1 MSSPPTSSS
10 SSTASSPPLARLEAT
25 VHGLVQG
32 VYFRQYTWQEARRLN
47 LVGWVANQPDGT
59 VRVVAEGPEAALRQ
73 LLEFLDRGSPAAR
86 VERVESAWPAA
97 TGSFVVFQVRST

>member
-1 MSSPPTSSS
+1 MSSSSS
-10 SSTASSPPLARLEAT
+10 SSTSSPPLARLEAT

-32 VYFRQYTWQEARRLN
+32 VYFRQYTWQEARRLG

-59 VRVVAEGPEAALRQ
+59 VRVVAEGSEAALRQ
-73 LLEFLDRGSPAAR
+73 LLEFLHRGSPSAR

-97 TGSFVVFQVRST
+97 MGTFVVFQVRST